1 VTIIAEFTLE
11 ASEFILGQVLS
22 RDPNTHV
29 EIERV
34 VPASRRVMPYIW
46 VHGGDLE
53 EFEAAIRASDHVKE
67 LLALDYLD
75 ESALYRVEWEENVE
89 SLIYGMAQTD
99 ASILEARGNEEWY
112 FRIRF
117 DSHGGLTA
125 FHNYCVDHGIT
136 YRLEKVYSL
145 VEGEQEGYL
154 FDLTPAQREAVL
166 LAIREGYFQIPRQT
180 TLAEL
185 ADRLDISEQAF
196 SERLRRGTNKV
207 LSNALLDRSVTDLQ

>member
-1 VTIIAEFTLE
+1 MTIIAEFTLG
-11 ASEFILGQVLS
+11 ADEFILGQVLS

-53 EFEAAIRASDHVKE
+53 EFEETIRASEHVKE
-67 LLALDYLD
+67 LAALDYVD
-75 ESALYRVEWEENVE
+75 ESALYRVEWEEEVE
-89 SLIYGMAQTD
+89 SLIHGMAQTD

-117 DSHGGLTA
+117 DSHTGLTA
-125 FHNYCVDHGIT
+125 FHNYCVDHDIR

-145 VEGEQEGYL
+145 VEGEAEGHL
-154 FDLTPAQREAVL
+154 FDLTPPQREAIL
-166 LAIREGYFQIPRQT
+166 LALEEGYFEIPRQV

-185 ADRLDISEQAF
+185 ATELDISEQAL
-196 SERLRRGTNKV
+196 SERVRRANNKV
-207 LSNALLDRSVTDLQ
+207 LANALLSQSVADLQ